1 MNPFFIDNLK
11 SFGENLFKSGELQ
24 EKITLNLD
32 SLEQFFLKENSEYQ
46 LKKIEGTKSFMKEDV
61 DILLNEIF
69 PRTERN

>member
-1 MNPFFIDNLK
+1 M
-11 SFGENLFKSGELQ
+11 
-24 EKITLNLD
+24 NLD